1 MAVNPASS
9 VQAVRTKARLWDRI
23 YPYISV
29 SIPFLV
35 IALFTIYPV
44 LYAVRISFY
53 QYIMTKPKSHPFV
66 GFKNFLEVIDSYYFR
81 TSLTNTAL
89 YALATVIGVTVF
101 GLIVGL
107 LLNSKVKTA
116 NLLKI
121 IILLPWAIPSVVAG
135 LMWKWILNSDF
146 GILSGMLFGL
156 GIIKEYI
163 PFLAN
168 PTLAK
173 ISLVMA
179 HVWKEGPLA
188 AIFILAGLQL
198 IPDELYEAARI
209 DGGGGWR
216 IFWLITL
223 PLLRPILLIVLVYE
237 TLTAILVFD
246 LIYVLTGGGP
256 ADSTSMISWFA
267 YAEIFRNLNLG
278 HVIALAII
286 IALITLIL
294 IMLYLRVIRSEEISS

>member
-53 QYIMTKPKSHPFV
+53 QYILTKPKSHPFV

-89 YALATVIGVTVF
+89 YALATVLGVTVF

-156 GIIKEYI
+156 GIIEEYI

-179 HVWKEGPLA
+179 HIWKEGPLA

-223 PLLRPILLIVLVYE
+223 PLLRPILLIVVVYE

-278 HVIALAII
+278 HGIALAII

>member
-53 QYIMTKPKSHPFV
+53 QYILTKPKSHPFV

-209 DGGGGWR
+209 DGG
-216 IFWLITL
+216 
-223 PLLRPILLIVLVYE
+223 
-237 TLTAILVFD
+237 
-246 LIYVLTGGGP
+246 
-256 ADSTSMISWFA
+256 
-267 YAEIFRNLNLG
+267 
-278 HVIALAII
+278 
-286 IALITLIL
+286 
-294 IMLYLRVIRSEEISS
+294 